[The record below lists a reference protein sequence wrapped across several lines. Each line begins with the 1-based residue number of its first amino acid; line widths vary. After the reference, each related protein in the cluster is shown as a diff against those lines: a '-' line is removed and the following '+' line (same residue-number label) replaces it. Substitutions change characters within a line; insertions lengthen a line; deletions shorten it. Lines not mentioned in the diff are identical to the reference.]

1 MDLGGPKIHALGGG
15 PGPTD
20 EWAILGALPCPI
32 MKYIGN
38 IIRREPKLFV
48 SWQQRCG
55 LSLSVLQ
62 QLVIIIIIRTHPMYG
77 VQIVVADVRCAV
89 CVYSLFAGLDIIM
102 SCATAAEPIRSR
114 CSQWRSHT
122 SSVRGVRTPC
132 QENTYFWYVIS
143 QCYRPTRT
151 T

>member
-1 MDLGGPKIHALGGG
+1 M
-15 PGPTD
+15 D

-38 IIRREPKLFV
+38 IIRHEPKLFV

-77 VQIVVADVRCAV
+77 VQIVVADVRCAI
-89 CVYSLFAGLDIIM
+89 CVYSLSAGLDIIM
-102 SCATAAEPIRSR
+102 SMMSCATTDKPIEM
-114 CSQWRSHT
+114 Q
-122 SSVRGVRTPC
+122 SVA
-132 QENTYFWYVIS
+132 
-143 QCYRPTRT
+143 
-151 T
+151 